1 MEVTIYD
8 TPKTMKLFLDTAD
21 TEAIKEGY
29 ATGLIDG
36 VTTNP
41 SLIFKNGGDPEVVYQ
56 TLIELGIPDIS
67 MEVVGTGE
75 EMVAEGRRL
84 AEKFGKDQT
93 TVKVPCTR
101 GGLAA
106 CRVLSRDLIKVNV
119 TLIFSPVQAILAA
132 KAGAKYVSPFVGRVD
147 DNSYGGL
154 CLIKDI
160 ANVYAKQNWK
170 ETEILG
176 ASIRNVRDVGRAF
189 EYGANICTIPP
200 AVFEKMYKHVLT
212 DAGLDQFDK
221 DWAGVQENINY
232 VPMHHP
238 V

>member
-1 MEVTIYD
+1 MRI
-8 TPKTMKLFLDTAD
+8 FLDTAD
-21 TEAIKEGY
+21 CKEISDHYGS
-29 ATGLIDG
+29 GLIDG

-41 SLIFKNGGDPEVVYQ
+41 SLILKSYRKPDDVYA
-56 TLIELGIPDIS
+56 ELKAMGIPDIS
-67 MEVVGTGE
+67 MEVVGTRE
-75 EMVAEGRRL
+75 QMLWEGRRL
-84 AEKFGKDQT
+84 ANKFDKNAT
-93 TVKVPCTR
+93 IKVPCTPD
-101 GGLAA
+101 GLYV
-106 CRVLSRDLIKVNV
+106 CRQLSRSLVKVNV
-119 TLIFSPVQAILAA
+119 TLIFSPSQAILAA

-147 DNSYGGL
+147 DNSFGGL

-160 ANVYAKQNWK
+160 ANVYSKQNWK
-170 ETEILG
+170 ATEILG

-200 AVFEKMYKHVLT
+200 AVFDKMYKHVLT